1 VNPSF
6 ERLRSNFRIP
16 GKGWVVIGF
25 ISIALSAFALT
36 KINQV
41 AIENST
47 IDATVIGSTAPST
60 ATFLSTH
67 VNNSPASFPTQGSYA
82 GWSNLGLGETD
93 FFNNSGTGVG
103 GFYFLNGHT
112 SQSTLAYLDNT
123 GNLHATNFTGSLLG
137 NVQGTV
143 TGAVTGSLTGPVTGN
158 LTGSVTG
165 GTVSGTLGAFNQL
178 VGNPQGAGG
187 GFNPGGYTEGGWL
200 SHNQTGGTIGE
211 ADFIS
216 LHTAAQQGGFYWYN
230 TTGTLSGSP
239 LMTLNSAGALTVAG
253 VFSNLSGNVIGNLSG
268 VVTGSLNGNAT
279 TASSTTGNAATASS
293 FDHTP
298 TPCVAGVAGVTGIAA
313 NGTLTCSVTQYAKT
327 TSVNAT
333 GSGPYSEAATSVPFF
348 YLMPD
353 TNYAA
358 SCSIVNPFGIP
369 SVMGINKFVG
379 SITVTLV
386 NGGTTGAE
394 VASGGS
400 EIDCTITGS

>member
-67 VNNSPASFPTQGSYA
+67 VNNSPASFPTQGSYQ

-123 GNLHATNFTGSLLG
+123 GNLHATNFTGSLVG
-137 NVQGTV
+137 NVQGNLQ
-143 TGAVTGSLTGPVTGN
+143 GNGSGGTWTGPVTGN
-158 LTGSVTG
+158 LTGNVTG
-165 GTVSGTLGAFNQL
+165 GSVSGSIGAFNEL
-178 VGNPQGAGG
+178 VANPQGAGG

-216 LHTAAQQGGFYWYN
+216 LHTSAQQGGFYWYN
-230 TTGTLSGSP
+230 TTSTLVTAP
-239 LMTLNSAGALTVAG
+239 LMTLSAG
-253 VFSNLSGNVIGNLSG
+253 GNLSVASLSANTNG
-268 VVTGSLNGNAT
+268 THTGPVVGNVTGNAT
-279 TASSTTGNAATASS
+279 TASSTSGNAATASS